1 MLTWLSDEPEIYPTV
16 SKYIQVEDFTDP
28 LMQQVA
34 TMVYEQLDNE
44 KLNPAGII
52 DAFPQEQQGQIAE
65 LFSTQLQRI
74 ETRQEKEK
82 ALKDIIL
89 RIKTNRYE
97 KTSSDVGNGDLT
109 FLTQLVEQ
117 KKRLEE
123 LQKIELHLSER

>member
-1 MLTWLSDEPEIYPTV
+1 
-16 SKYIQVEDFTDP
+16 
-28 LMQQVA
+28 MQQA
-34 TMVYEQLDNE
+34 AKMVFEQLNIN

-52 DAFPQEQQGQIAE
+52 DAFPQEQQGKIAE
-65 LFSTQLQRI
+65 LFSTQLERI

-89 RIKTNRYE
+89 RMKSNRYE
-97 KTSSDVGNGDLT
+97 KMSHDVGNGDLS

-123 LQKIELHLSER
+123 LQKLDLHLSER

>member
-1 MLTWLSDEPEIYPTV
+1 M
-16 SKYIQVEDFTDP
+16 SKYIQIEDFIDP
-28 LMQQVA
+28 LMQQA
-34 TMVYEQLDNE
+34 AIMVYEQLDKE

-65 LFSTQLQRI
+65 LFSTQLQKI
-74 ETRQEKEK
+74 ETKQEKEK

-123 LQKIELHLSER
+123 LQKIDLHLSER